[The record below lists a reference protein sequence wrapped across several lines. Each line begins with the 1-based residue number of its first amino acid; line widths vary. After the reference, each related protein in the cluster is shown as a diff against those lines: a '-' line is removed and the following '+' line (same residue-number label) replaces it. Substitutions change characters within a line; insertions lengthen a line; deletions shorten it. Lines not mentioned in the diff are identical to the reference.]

1 MESGDKMARPSKSAS
16 VIKSEGKS
24 HRTKAEIL
32 QREQAEKSAL
42 TGFPMRENADVAEN
56 EISHSE
62 FIRVQE
68 LLSAVGKND
77 ALYESVINDYCMYK
91 SDISRYIKMRNEI
104 ENDEDIKGVDRYR
117 IIVDCDK
124 QIQSFQKKRFDIEKE
139 NGFTIASA
147 MRSIPKKTESGENP
161 LLKALMSDD
170 DS

>member
-1 MESGDKMARPSKSAS
+1 M
-16 VIKSEGKS
+16 
-24 HRTKAEIL
+24 
-32 QREQAEKSAL
+32 
-42 TGFPMRENADVAEN
+42 
-56 EISHSE
+56 
-62 FIRVQE
+62 QE
-68 LLSAVGKND
+68 LLTAVGKND

>member
-1 MESGDKMARPSKSAS
+1 MKSGDKMARPSKSAS

-42 TGFPMRENADVAEN
+42 TGFPMRENADVATN
-56 EISHSE
+56 EIAHSE

-77 ALYESVINDYCMYK
+77 KHIIFLYK
-91 SDISRYIKMRNEI
+91 SDISRYIKMRSEI